1 MTLKYKHSLNNIK
14 MERTTSQKIRLGLF
28 VIIGLLVF
36 ILAVYFIGDKQK
48 MFGKT
53 NHLEALFNNVNGL
66 QLGNNVRYSGIS
78 VGTVRGI
85 EMVNDTTIRVDMII
99 DKAIFPYIKKDAV
112 ATISSDGLVGNMI
125 ISIIPGKGNEP
136 SVEPGDEIS
145 STNKIRTE
153 DMLNTLNVT
162 NKNAAKL
169 TTNLLKITNEII
181 KGKGTLG
188 SLINDTIISK
198 DLRETMHYLK
208 LTTKGTSETVT
219 KINQLVTSLDKSD
232 NVIGVI
238 KDPAVANK
246 IKNMVTNL
254 DQSTIELNKAITDI
268 DATILNI
275 KDGKGAINYLSSNPE
290 LVQKIDS
297 TMTNI
302 NEASAKLNQNMEALK
317 HNFLFK
323 GYFKKQEKEKAKA
336 AKAEENKK

>member
-1 MTLKYKHSLNNIK
+1 
-14 MERTTSQKIRLGLF
+14 MEKTASQKIRLGLF

-53 NHLEALFNNVNGL
+53 NHLEATFNNVNGL

-85 EMVNDTTIRVDMII
+85 EMVNDTIIRVDMII

-125 ISIIPGKGNEP
+125 INILPGKGNEP
-136 SVEPGDEIS
+136 SVEPGYEIRS
-145 STNKIRTE
+145 YNRIRTD

-169 TTNLLKITNEII
+169 TANLLKLTDEI
-181 KGKGTLG
+181 KDGKGSLG
-188 SLINDTIISK
+188 SLLNDTIMSRNLK
-198 DLRETMHYLK
+198 ETVHYLK

-219 KINQLVTSLDKSD
+219 KIDKLMASLDNKN
-232 NVIGVI
+232 NVVGVL
-238 KDPAVANK
+238 KDTAVANK

-254 DQSTIELNKAITDI
+254 DQSTAEINTVIGNLN
-268 DATILNI
+268 ATILTI
-275 KDGKGAINYLSSNPE
+275 KEGKGAINYLANDPE

-302 NEASAKLNQNMEALK
+302 NEASAKLNENMEALK
-317 HNFLFK
+317 HNFLFR